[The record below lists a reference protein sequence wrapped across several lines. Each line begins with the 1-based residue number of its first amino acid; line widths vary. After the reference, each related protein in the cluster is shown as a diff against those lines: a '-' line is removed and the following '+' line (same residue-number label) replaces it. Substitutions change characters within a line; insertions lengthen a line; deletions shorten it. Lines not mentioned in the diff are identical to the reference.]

1 MGATDTQCF
10 VDNGNGWRDCL
21 SERYDIPTE
30 QIGKSSHRVVAA
42 RRAEINGRLAINN
55 SRREWPTTRIATLCT
70 LGLRKK
76 IIDLLYEVAVA

>member
-1 MGATDTQCF
+1 MRATDTQCF
-10 VDNGNGWRDCL
+10 VDDSNSRRDGFCEHNGIP
-21 SERYDIPTE
+21 SE
-30 QIGKSSHRVVAA
+30 QLGKSSHRVLAA